1 MNQIFMKEKPILPL
15 VLSMSLP
22 MVISMLVN
30 SLYNIIDSF
39 FVAKIS
45 EDAMTALSL
54 VYPLQ
59 NLVMA
64 IGVGFGIGIN
74 TTVAFFLGAKKK
86 EYANNAATQGIILNT
101 IHGIILTI
109 RCILIIPYFL
119 KIFTNNIN
127 VIDYGLRYSNIVFLF
142 SVIITVGVTFEK
154 VFQSVGKMVVSM
166 ISMMSGCIVNI
177 ILDPVLIFGLGAAP
191 KMGMEGAA
199 IATGIGQVVTLLI
212 YIIFYVT
219 KPMPIHF
226 EFRKQLTEEKLFQ
239 RLYAVGIPATLNMA
253 LPSLLITVLN
263 GILAAYSQIYVLTLG
278 IYYKLQTFIY
288 LTTNGIV
295 QGIRPLVGYNYGAGE
310 HKRVLNIH
318 KTALCLAMIVMAM
331 GMCICLFAPKS
342 LMQLFATNEKTIAA
356 GVTALRIISMGFIVS
371 AISVVATGTLE
382 GLGKGTLS
390 LVISL
395 MRYVIIIIPIA
406 FVLSKWIGATGVWH
420 AFWITEVLTA
430 IISYVIIKK
439 PQNHTVL

>member
-74 TTVAFFLGAKKK
+74 TTVAFFLGARKNK
-86 EYANNAATQGIILNT
+86 YANNAATQGIILNT
-101 IHGIILTI
+101 LHGIILTI
-109 RCILIIPYFL
+109 GCIIIIPYFL
-119 KIFTNNIN
+119 KIFTNNIK

-142 SVIITVGVTFEK
+142 SVVITIGVTFEK
-154 VFQSVGKMVVSM
+154 VFQSLGKMVVSM
-166 ISMMSGCIVNI
+166 VSMMSGCIVNI
-177 ILDPVLIFGLGAAP
+177 ILDPVLIFGLGGAP
-191 KMGMEGAA
+191 KMGIEGAA
-199 IATGIGQVVTLLI
+199 IATGIGQMVTLLI
-212 YIIFYVT
+212 YIIFYLAR
-219 KPMPIHF
+219 PMPIHF
-226 EFRKQLTEEKLFQ
+226 EFRKQITEKKLFKK
-239 RLYAVGIPATLNMA
+239 LYAIGIPATLNMA

-263 GILAAYSQIYVLTLG
+263 GILASYSQIYVLTLG

-318 KTALCLAMIVMAM
+318 KVALCLAMIVMAM
-331 GMCICLFAPKS
+331 GMCICLFAPKP
-342 LMQLFATNEKTIAA
+342 LMQLFATNEKTISA
-356 GVTALRIISMGFIVS
+356 GVTALRIISMGFVVS
-371 AISVVATGTLE
+371 AVSVVSTGTLE

-395 MRYVIIIIPIA
+395 MRYVVVIIPIA
-406 FVLSKWIGATGVWH
+406 FILSKWIGATGVWH

-430 IISYVIIKK
+430 IISYIIIKK

>member
-1 MNQIFMKEKPILPL
+1 MYYN
-15 VLSMSLP
+15 
-22 MVISMLVN
+22 N
-30 SLYNIIDSF
+30 SL
-39 FVAKIS
+39 
-45 EDAMTALSL
+45 
-54 VYPLQ
+54 
-59 NLVMA
+59 
-64 IGVGFGIGIN
+64 
-74 TTVAFFLGAKKK
+74 
-86 EYANNAATQGIILNT
+86 
-101 IHGIILTI
+101 
-109 RCILIIPYFL
+109 FL

-127 VIDYGLRYSNIVFLF
+127 VIDYSLRYSNIVFLF
-142 SVIITVGVTFEK
+142 SVVITVGVTFEK

-177 ILDPVLIFGLGAAP
+177 ILDPVLIFYL
-191 KMGMEGAA
+191 
-199 IATGIGQVVTLLI
+199 
-212 YIIFYVT
+212 YYFFVT

-318 KTALCLAMIVMAM
+318 RTALCLAMIVMAM

-371 AISVVATGTLE
+371 AVSVVSTGTLE

-390 LVISL
+390 LVISS
-395 MRYVIIIIPIA
+395 MRYVVIIIPIA
-406 FVLSKWIGATGVWH
+406 FILSKWIGATGVWH